1 MLTIDFTIVDK
12 KAILRN
18 FKDSMVEKYGKTA
31 EGVINAKVYQLLK
44 SNTLG
49 TKELKTAENE
59 INQMLNSGTFNSTKS
74 IGKSNDKFQN
84 KIQKT
89 IKNTGKEI
97 MKTKPFNSTF
107 NNEDSKLPKMGSEAK
122 VNKTFY
128 QMFTKYGIISLISNI
143 DKKSLKVI
151 MFTFYSNFL
160 ILGKY
165 YLQKSKTLR
174 LKI

>member
-1 MLTIDFTIVDK
+1 MFAIDFIIVDK

-31 EGVINAKVYQLLK
+31 EGAINAKVYQLLK

-59 INQMLNSGTFNSTKS
+59 ISQMLNSGTFNSTKS

-107 NNEDSKLPKMGSEAK
+107 NNEDTNLPKIGSEAK
-122 VNKTFY
+122 VYN
-128 QMFTKYGIISLISNI
+128 ILSNVYRI
-143 DKKSLKVI
+143 WN
-151 MFTFYSNFL
+151 Y
-160 ILGKY
+160 
-165 YLQKSKTLR
+165 
-174 LKI
+174 